1 MNNAEQLVAQL
12 RAMGRD
18 YRSFE
23 AHGFEAHLDG
33 GKIKDA
39 NSIHE
44 QAKQAMSNST
54 PGGQVPSALNL
65 PNFAPTPGN
74 VNAAAQFTVQIKR
87 LTNLITAPLP
97 VAVFAPVYGP
107 NGWRILLQGRMP
119 AGVTLRKVEGGEAD
133 NMPDRYLFTYTDAG
147 DKVDAIEVTCTTAPY
162 PAFLAALIT
171 DRFKLNKLRLTLS
184 DPSQVA
190 QYANQL
196 SFVTRSMFG
205 LGTSNDLVP
214 DNFRSPQ
221 QYQAGIVDVDV
232 DASFD
237 KQTGIVTTINP
248 VAGLQM
254 SINCF
259 ASSFY
264 QQIA

>member
-23 AHGFEAHLDG
+23 SHGFEAHLDG
-33 GKIKDA
+33 KGIKDV
-39 NSIHE
+39 NSVHE
-44 QAKQAMSNST
+44 QAKQAMSNNT
-54 PGGQVPSALNL
+54 PGGQVPSSLNL

-74 VNAAAQFTVQIKR
+74 VNAAAQFTVQVKR
-87 LTNLITAPLP
+87 KGNALAAALP

-107 NGWRILLQGRMP
+107 NGWRLLLQGRMP
-119 AGVTLRKVEGGEAD
+119 TGITLNKVQCGEVD
-133 NMPDRYLFTYTDAG
+133 GYPDGALFSYTDG
-147 DKVDAIEVTCTTAPY
+147 VNTDSILVTCTTAPY
-162 PAFLAALIT
+162 PAFLQALIT
-171 DRFKLNKLRLTLS
+171 DRFKLNKIRLTLS

-237 KQTGIVTTINP
+237 KQTGIVTTINS
-248 VAGLQM
+248 VDNLQM

>member
-1 MNNAEQLVAQL
+1 MNNT
-12 RAMGRD
+12 
-18 YRSFE
+18 
-23 AHGFEAHLDG
+23 
-33 GKIKDA
+33 
-39 NSIHE
+39 
-44 QAKQAMSNST
+44 T
-54 PGGQVPSALNL
+54 PGGQVPSSLNL

-74 VNAAAQFTVQIKR
+74 VNAAAQFTIQGKR
-87 LTNLITAPLP
+87 ITADLAVPLP
-97 VAVFAPVYGP
+97 VAVFAPVYEP

-119 AGVTLRKVEGGEAD
+119 VGVTLSKVEGGEISA
-133 NMPDRYLFTYTDAG
+133 MPDKYEFTFTDG
-147 DKVDAIEVTCTTAPY
+147 VDTDTVEVSCTTAPY
-162 PAFLAALIT
+162 PSFLASLVT
-171 DRFKLNKLRLTLS
+171 DRFSLNKIRLSLS
-184 DPSQVA
+184 DAAQVA

-232 DASFD
+232 NASFD

-248 VAGLQM
+248 VAGLQL

-259 ASSFY
+259 ADSFY

>member
-39 NSIHE
+39 NSVHE
-44 QAKQAMSNST
+44 QAKQAMTNAT
-54 PGGQVPSALNL
+54 PGGQVPSSLNL

-74 VNAAAQFTVQIKR
+74 VNAAAQFTIQIKR
-87 LTNLITAPLP
+87 LTNEILLPLP

-119 AGVTLRKVEGGEAD
+119 AGVRLEKVTGGEID
-133 NMPDRYLFTYTDAG
+133 SLPENYRFSYLDTSGNNDL
-147 DKVDAIEVTCTTAPY
+147 VEVSCTTAPY

>member
-1 MNNAEQLVAQL
+1 MNNAEKLVAQL

-23 AHGFEAHLDG
+23 GRGFEAHLDG
-33 GKIKDA
+33 NAVKDA
-39 NSIHE
+39 NSVHE
-44 QAKQAMSNST
+44 RVKQAMSNNT
-54 PGGQVPSALNL
+54 PGQQVPASLNL

-74 VNAAAQFTVQIKR
+74 VNAAAQFTLQIKR
-87 LTNLITAPLP
+87 LSANINAPLP

-107 NGWRILLQGRMP
+107 NGWRILIQGRMP
-119 AGVTLRKVEGGEAD
+119 TGVSLTKVEGGEISA
-133 NMPDRYLFTYTDAG
+133 MPDRYLFTFADSVPNTDT
-147 DKVDAIEVTCTTAPY
+147 IEVTCTTAPY
-162 PAFLAALIT
+162 PAFLEALIT
-171 DRFKLNKLRLTLS
+171 DRFRLNKMRLTLS
-184 DPSQVA
+184 DPAQVA

-254 SINCF
+254 SLNCF